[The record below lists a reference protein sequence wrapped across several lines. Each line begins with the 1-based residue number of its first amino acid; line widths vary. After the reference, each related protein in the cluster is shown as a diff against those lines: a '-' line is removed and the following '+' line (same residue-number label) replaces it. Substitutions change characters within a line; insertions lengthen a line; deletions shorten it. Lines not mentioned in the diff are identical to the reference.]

1 MNKKKDLL
9 RSILETPIER
19 IIGNYIELTQMGRD
33 FLGLC
38 PFHNDTSL
46 GSFKVAPHLGI
57 YKCFACGEGG
67 DSIKFVANFFKITR
81 DEAIIKIGRDLK
93 LMDEESLKDIEKE
106 IGKYDKIKNAAIL
119 KEVRKELPKTNFK
132 EDRIADIETRNLVY
146 TEFLNLLRLR
156 SEDALYLINE
166 RQLSLQEI
174 NEIGFKT
181 AESFDRD
188 IMLKLIKAVG
198 KKNLKYIPG
207 FFKGYA
213 DGVTDIRYSN
223 QDGIFLPLRNEKGEI
238 YSLQVRN
245 REKKENTSRYK
256 FFTSSFAKTERFN
269 FSGASA
275 KSGYD
280 VVYPKKIINS
290 TVFITEGK
298 FKAIQIAKFFSSVAI
313 SLQGVTSFKEDELNE
328 VIKNISKEKNFPVKR
343 VCIAYD
349 ADIFFNDA
357 VRKAAIKL
365 QKGLEIPSIFL
376 CWNESKGKG
385 IDDLII
391 NQKYKE
397 TKDILNDAFTLLSI
411 EGEDAV
417 LEYEKR
423 A

>member
-1 MNKKKDLL
+1 MNEIRELFKAIV
-9 RSILETPIER
+9 STPIEQ
-19 IIGNYIELTQMGRD
+19 IIGYYIELTPSGN
-33 FLGLC
+33 FFEGLC
-38 PFHNDTSL
+38 PFHHDTRL
-46 GSFKVAPHLGI
+46 GSFKVTPRLGI
-57 YKCFACGEGG
+57 YKCFSCGEGG
-67 DSIKFVANFFKITR
+67 DAVKFVANLFSISR
-81 DEAIIKIGRDLK
+81 LDAMVKIGRDLK
-93 LMDEESLKDIEKE
+93 LIDAETLNTITKFRPSKKIVDKEMSKVRPRKD
-106 IGKYDKIKNAAIL
+106 
-119 KEVRKELPKTNFK
+119 FK
-132 EDRIADIETRNLVY
+132 EDKIADVETRHLVY

-156 SEDALYLINE
+156 SEDAFYLMEE
-166 RQLSLQEI
+166 RNLTFKEI
-174 NEIGFKT
+174 EEIGFKT

-188 IMLKLIKAVG
+188 VILKLIKAVG
-198 KKNLKYIPG
+198 KNNLKYIPG

-213 DGVTDIRYSN
+213 DGVTDLRYSN
-223 QDGIFLPLRNEKGEI
+223 QDGIFLPLRNEKGQI

-256 FFTSSFAKTERFN
+256 FFTSSFAKTERFD

-280 VVYPKKIINS
+280 VVYPKKITNS

-328 VIKNISKEKNFPVKR
+328 TIRNISKERKFPVKR

-349 ADIFFNDA
+349 ADIFLNDA
-357 VRKAAIKL
+357 VRKAGIKL
-365 QKGLEIPSIFL
+365 QKSLEIPSIFL

-391 NQKYKE
+391 NQKYEKP
-397 TKDILNDAFTLLSI
+397 KDILKDAFTLLSI
-411 EGEDAV
+411 EGEDAA
-417 LEYEKR
+417 LEYKKR